1 MKKNSILF
9 IFVVLVVGMLIGT
22 ILSMFAS
29 TIIPEG
35 VVKEFFLVKKSI
47 GWGATSNN
55 WVELGFFRFKTGL
68 FLDLSI
74 LSIFGFFVSWYLLRY
89 FK

>member
-1 MKKNSILF
+1 MNRNLVSF
-9 IFVVLVVGMLIGT
+9 IFMVLIIGMLMGT
-22 ILSMFAS
+22 ILSMFVV
-29 TIIPEG
+29 TVIPDG
-35 VVKEFFLVKKSI
+35 VVKDFFLVKKSV

-55 WVELGFFRFKTGL
+55 WIDVGFFRFKTGL

>member
-9 IFVVLVVGMLIGT
+9 IFIVLVIGMLIGT
-22 ILSMFAS
+22 IFSMVAS
-29 TIIPEG
+29 AIIPEG
-35 VVKEFFLVKKSI
+35 VVKDFFLIKKSI

-55 WVELGFFRFKTGL
+55 WVELGFFRFKSGV